1 MAFGADAASRPA
13 EAALSSVVRELLL
26 LALTLLVGALF
37 VVALVY
43 LPRALI
49 IQPYRPSGWAAY
61 LGMVTEFLQGVP
73 RGDFGRNDRGAPVN
87 RILATAVLRSL
98 QLLGASFVVAL
109 ALGIGWG
116 ALLASARR
124 GLLASILFGL
134 NTLLISLPSFV
145 VLLLAIDAIAT
156 LNLRYGIWL
165 TYVQGYGLDR
175 HLILPGGVL
184 ALRGAAFLA
193 RAVQVAQ
200 EDVQRQD
207 WLRAARARG
216 LSGWSLWRR
225 HVLPALRLPL
235 LGSTLG
241 MLRVM
246 VSALVIIEY
255 MYNWGGLGQ
264 RLIARNG
271 GEAIAASAGLVLV
284 VFFVLVDLL
293 GRMLLRRADP
303 RLREA
308 LQES

>member
-1 MAFGADAASRPA
+1 MFRTDAAPRPSD
-13 EAALSSVVRELLL
+13 AALSSVVREALT
-26 LALTLLVGALF
+26 LALTLALGVLLVVG
-37 VVALVY
+37 LVY

-49 IQPYRPSGWAAY
+49 FQPYRPSGWDAY
-61 LGMVTEFLQGVP
+61 WRMIAEFLAGVP
-73 RGDFGRNDRGAPVN
+73 QGDFGRNDRGAPVN
-87 RILATAVLRSL
+87 RILRTAVIRSL
-98 QLLGASFVVAL
+98 QLLGASFVAAL
-109 ALGIGWG
+109 ALGLGWG
-116 ALLASARR
+116 ALLASVRR
-124 GLLASILFGL
+124 GLLASALFGL

-156 LNLRYGIWL
+156 LNLHYGIWI

-175 HLILPGGVL
+175 HLLLPGGVL
-184 ALRGAAFLA
+184 ALRGAAFMA

-200 EDVQRQD
+200 EDVLRQD
-207 WLRAARARG
+207 WVQAARARG
-216 LSGWSLWRR
+216 LSGWNLWRR

-235 LGSTLG
+235 LGSSLG

-255 MYNWGGLGQ
+255 MYNWGGIGQ
-264 RLIARNG
+264 RLIGRSG
-271 GEAIAASAGLVLV
+271 GEAISASAGLVLV

-293 GRMLLRRADP
+293 GRLLLRRADP